1 MAPLETSVDMTAI
14 IWDCSCPIEISHLLS
29 SPTQSPLLLLFSQ
42 RWGRMFIAVCY
53 HVSIVRGMFL
63 CMPHLDCI
71 HLFLQSC
78 QICSYLRVFAFV
90 VPSTRNSI
98 SPNLCPRLLLIVK
111 LLVQL
116 VSLQR
121 GFPRLLSDSC
131 PDLLSV
137 SFSEDYLS
145 VSFHAHFCLCQTRK

>member
-1 MAPLETSVDMTAI
+1 MHASSRLYSFIPLVMSN
-14 IWDCSCPIEISHLLS
+14 
-29 SPTQSPLLLLFSQ
+29 
-42 RWGRMFIAVCY
+42 
-53 HVSIVRGMFL
+53 MFL
-63 CMPHLDCI
+63 FESLCI
-71 HLFLQSC
+71 F
-78 QICSYLRVFAFV
+78 

-98 SPNLCPRLLLIVK
+98 SPNLCPRLLLIAK

-137 SFSEDYLS
+137 SFSEDYLF
-145 VSFHAHFCLCQTRK
+145 VSFHAHFCLCQTTM